1 MKLIAKS
8 IILSLLLHIVLVIS
22 FVCYGLWQTWSHKP
36 DLYNNQNVTILQ
48 QEVAFGYTVSPM
60 FFIIT
65 FVVSTLSFVFIIKL
79 SNLIKLK
86 LI

>member
-22 FVCYGLWQTWSHKP
+22 FVGYGLWQTWSYKP